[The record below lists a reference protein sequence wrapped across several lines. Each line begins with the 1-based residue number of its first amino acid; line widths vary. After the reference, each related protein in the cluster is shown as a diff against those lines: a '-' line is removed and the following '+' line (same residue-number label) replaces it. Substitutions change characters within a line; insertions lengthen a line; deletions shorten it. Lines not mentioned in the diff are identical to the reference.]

1 MVDKKLV
8 KGILKKN
15 PQIDPES
22 FQELVDLFTDQN
34 GNPILKRKGY
44 ELDMNRRAKFVDISD
59 RPVELSR
66 NRSNRPLHNS

>member
-66 NRSNRPLHNS
+66 NRSNRPLHSS

>member
-22 FQELVDLFTDQN
+22 FQELVDLFTDKN
-34 GNPILKRKGY
+34 GKPILKRKGY
-44 ELDMNRRAKFVDISD
+44 ELDMDRRATFIDISD

-66 NRSNRPLHNS
+66 NRPYHQLHDS

>member
-22 FQELVDLFTDQN
+22 FQELLDLFTDKN
-34 GNPILKRKGY
+34 GKPILERKGY
-44 ELDMNRRAKFVDISD
+44 ELDMYRRVKFVDIAD
-59 RPVELSR
+59 LPVELSR
-66 NRSNRPLHNS
+66 NRH

>member
-22 FQELVDLFTDQN
+22 FQELLDLFTDQN
-34 GNPILKRKGY
+34 GKPVLKRKGY
-44 ELDMNRRAKFVDISD
+44 ELDMYRRARVIDIAD

-66 NRSNRPLHNS
+66 NRH

>member
-15 PQIDPES
+15 PQIDPKS
-22 FQELVDLFTDQN
+22 FQELLDLFTDQN
-34 GNPILKRKGY
+34 GKPVLKRKGY
-44 ELDMNRRAKFVDISD
+44 ELDMYRRARSVDIAD

-66 NRSNRPLHNS
+66 NRH

>member
-22 FQELVDLFTDQN
+22 FQELLDLFTDQN
-34 GNPILKRKGY
+34 GKPILKRKGY
-44 ELDMNRRAKFVDISD
+44 ELDMYRRARVIDIAD

-66 NRSNRPLHNS
+66 NRSNHQLHDS